1 MVETPKDELSL
12 RDIVEVLRRHRVY
25 LWALPLILAT
35 VALIYGLLIAEPTYA
50 STATLSVAP
59 AQVQAQLEQRIQVQQ
74 ATPITFEGLKA
85 LALSEETVGPIWETL
100 KKEGRLPTR
109 WQDRRGL
116 RGVEWMLRD
125 LKVKDISPKQI
136 VPNANQI
143 PPVVASFTV
152 RAPDPN
158 LAAQVANRWVEAV
171 KAEVNRIPLERLEAS
186 LKALEEQVTP
196 AEKAYREAQAR
207 WEAFNKTTTL
217 PQDRAELDAKTQE
230 RVGLDTELAG
240 LERDLAAVQGRIQ
253 AILAEM
259 RQQEAI
265 VPIGTPP
272 EQLAIINRRL
282 AEAQASLAR
291 ELEQVRQSYTQAAQV
306 LEKFKG
312 REQIPVWQAEL
323 SAYTDAYASAQAR
336 LIALQKDLAQ
346 KQALLQDAEAR
357 LAEYKAQL
365 PNLSIENLVAG
376 LTVKEAEAL
385 VADRLKEADSR
396 LKAAEGAWA
405 EFQRKSQL
413 EVWKRQLGGYA
424 DRVASI
430 RQRLESLA
438 TDRFRVEADLGE
450 ARRRFDQYKAELPN
464 LSIENLVAGLTVKEA
479 EALVADRLKEA
490 DSRLK
495 AAEGAWAE
503 FQRKSQLEVWKRQ
516 LGGYADRVASIR
528 QRLESLATDR
538 FRVEADLGEA
548 RRRFDQ
554 YKAEL
559 PNLSIENLV
568 AGLTVKEAEALVAD
582 RLKEADSR
590 LKAAEGAW
598 AEFQRKSQLEVWK
611 RQLGGYADRVASI
624 RQRLE
629 SLATDRFRVEADL
642 GEARRRFDQ
651 YKAELPNL
659 SIENLVAGLT
669 VKEAEALVAGRL
681 KEADSRLKA
690 AEGAWTEFQRKSQ
703 LEVWKRQLGGYA
715 DRVASIRQ
723 RLESLATER
732 AIKQTRLEEAEK
744 ELAKEPRLIALERE
758 ITADPA
764 VAAAIAQGGNLRDL
778 LGLKL
783 KNQEL
788 NPTHLKLL
796 STALDLRADLAALDR
811 EEKALKAEEA
821 KLAPL
826 VQDLQQRIADE
837 EATRAR
843 LLTELDTARD
853 IYNAVYRYA
862 ESLKKVASRPDAALR
877 EVNPDVLA
885 YRDRIVDLEAR
896 LVALKAEEEALKEE
910 ERKLAPLVQD
920 LQRRIAEEEA
930 TQARLLTELDTAR
943 DIYNAVYRYAESL
956 KKVASRPDVV
966 LREVNP
972 DVLAYRDRI
981 VDLEARL
988 VALKAEE
995 EALKEEEKKLAPLVQ
1010 DLQRRIADEEVLRA
1024 RLLTELDT
1032 ARDIYNAVY
1041 RYAESL
1047 KKVASRPDVVLR
1059 EVNPDVLAYR
1069 DRIVDLEARL
1079 VALKAEEEALKEEE
1093 KKLAPLVQDLQR
1105 RIADEEVLRARLL
1118 TELDTARDIYNAVYR
1133 YAESLKKVA
1142 SRPDVVL
1149 REVNPD
1155 VLAYRDRVVGLRAE
1169 IAGLKAEE
1177 EALKRNLTEL
1187 DGRIRDRK
1195 AKIAAQ
1201 EREKEAVTLEYATKK
1216 AAYEAFRSR
1225 YDQIASLTAQDLTFD
1240 SPNPEFQRLR
1250 SALIDAQAEEARL
1263 SARRAALLARI
1274 NQVEARLGLL
1284 KDRVAK
1290 AQVEQDTVNQA
1301 LDLAKNAYL
1310 ALAQKRTDLQIQIAS
1325 NQEAWASILAPA
1337 YPIYEKVWPKRGL
1350 LLALAVALG
1359 LMLGV
1364 MAAFVAE
1371 ALRPK
1376 EPAPQVS

>member
-1 MVETPKDELSL
+1 MVETPQDELSL

-25 LWALPLILAT
+25 LWAFPLILAAL
-35 VALIYGLLIAEPTYA
+35 ALIYGFLIAEPTYA

-59 AQVQAQLEQRIQVQQ
+59 VQVQAQLEQRIQVQQ
-74 ATPITFEGLKA
+74 ATPITFEGLRA
-85 LALSEETVGPIWETL
+85 LALSEETVGEVWEAL
-100 KKEGRLPTR
+100 RKEGKLPTR
-109 WQDRRGL
+109 WQDRGGL
-116 RGVEWMLRD
+116 RGIERMMRD
-125 LKVKDISPKQI
+125 LKVKDISPKLQAVNPNQ
-136 VPNANQI
+136 VPPI
-143 PPVVASFTV
+143 VASLTV
-152 RAPDPN
+152 QAPDP
-158 LAAQVANRWVEAV
+158 QVAAKAANLWVEAV
-171 KAEVNRIPLERLEAS
+171 KRRVNAIPLARLEAS

-217 PQDRAELDAKTQE
+217 PQDKAELDAKTQE

-253 AILAEM
+253 ATLAEM
-259 RQQEAI
+259 RRQEAI

-291 ELEQVRQSYTQAAQV
+291 ELERVRQSYTQAAQV

-323 SAYTDAYASAQAR
+323 SAYTEAYASAQAR

-438 TDRFRVEADLGE
+438 T
-450 ARRRFDQYKAELPN
+450 
-464 LSIENLVAGLTVKEA
+464 
-479 EALVADRLKEA
+479 
-490 DSRLK
+490 
-495 AAEGAWAE
+495 
-503 FQRKSQLEVWKRQ
+503 
-516 LGGYADRVASIR
+516 
-528 QRLESLATDR
+528 
-538 FRVEADLGEA
+538 
-548 RRRFDQ
+548 
-554 YKAEL
+554 
-559 PNLSIENLV
+559 
-568 AGLTVKEAEALVAD
+568 
-582 RLKEADSR
+582 
-590 LKAAEGAW
+590 
-598 AEFQRKSQLEVWK
+598 
-611 RQLGGYADRVASI
+611 
-624 RQRLE
+624 
-629 SLATDRFRVEADL
+629 
-642 GEARRRFDQ
+642 
-651 YKAELPNL
+651 
-659 SIENLVAGLT
+659 
-669 VKEAEALVAGRL
+669 
-681 KEADSRLKA
+681 
-690 AEGAWTEFQRKSQ
+690 
-703 LEVWKRQLGGYA
+703 
-715 DRVASIRQ
+715 
-723 RLESLATER
+723 ER

-744 ELAKEPRLIALERE
+744 ELAKEPRLITLERE

-811 EEKALKAEEA
+811 EEKALK
-821 KLAPL
+821 
-826 VQDLQQRIADE
+826 
-837 EATRAR
+837 
-843 LLTELDTARD
+843 
-853 IYNAVYRYA
+853 
-862 ESLKKVASRPDAALR
+862 
-877 EVNPDVLA
+877 
-885 YRDRIVDLEAR
+885 
-896 LVALKAEEEALKEE
+896 EEEA
-910 ERKLAPLVQD
+910 
-920 LQRRIAEEEA
+920 
-930 TQARLLTELDTAR
+930 
-943 DIYNAVYRYAESL
+943 
-956 KKVASRPDVV
+956 
-966 LREVNP
+966 
-972 DVLAYRDRI
+972 
-981 VDLEARL
+981 
-988 VALKAEE
+988 
-995 EALKEEEKKLAPLVQ
+995 KLAPLVQ
-1010 DLQRRIADEEVLRA
+1010 DLQRRIADEEALRA

-1059 EVNPDVLAYR
+1059 EV
-1069 DRIVDLEARL
+1069 
-1079 VALKAEEEALKEEE
+1079 
-1093 KKLAPLVQDLQR
+1093 
-1105 RIADEEVLRARLL
+1105 
-1118 TELDTARDIYNAVYR
+1118 
-1133 YAESLKKVA
+1133 S
-1142 SRPDVVL
+1142 
-1149 REVNPD
+1149 PD

-1240 SPNPEFQRLR
+1240 NPNPEFQRLR

-1274 NQVEARLGLL
+1274 NQVEARIALL

-1337 YPIYEKVWPKRGL
+1337 YPVYEKVAPKRGL

-1376 EPAPQVS
+1376 EPAPQVG

>member
-1 MVETPKDELSL
+1 MVETPQDELSL

-25 LWALPLILAT
+25 LWAFPLILAAL
-35 VALIYGLLIAEPTYA
+35 ALIYGFLIAEPTYA

-59 AQVQAQLEQRIQVQQ
+59 VQVQAQLEQRIQVQQ

-85 LALSEETVGPIWETL
+85 LALSEETVGEVWEAL
-100 KKEGRLPTR
+100 RKEGKLPTR
-109 WQDRRGL
+109 WQDRGSL
-116 RGVEWMLRD
+116 RGIERMMRD
-125 LKVKDISPKQI
+125 LKVKDISPKLQAVNPNQ
-136 VPNANQI
+136 VPPI
-143 PPVVASFTV
+143 VASLTV
-152 RAPDPN
+152 QAPDP
-158 LAAQVANRWVEAV
+158 QVAAKAANLWVEAV
-171 KAEVNRIPLERLEAS
+171 KRRVNAIPLARLEAS

-253 AILAEM
+253 ATLAEM
-259 RQQEAI
+259 RRQEAI

-272 EQLAIINRRL
+272 EQLAVINKRL
-282 AEAQASLAR
+282 KEAQASLKAETER
-291 ELEQVRQSYTQAAQV
+291 AQQAFQQAAQV

-323 SAYTDAYASAQAR
+323 SAYTEAYASAQAR

-438 TDRFRVEADLGE
+438 T
-450 ARRRFDQYKAELPN
+450 
-464 LSIENLVAGLTVKEA
+464 
-479 EALVADRLKEA
+479 
-490 DSRLK
+490 
-495 AAEGAWAE
+495 
-503 FQRKSQLEVWKRQ
+503 
-516 LGGYADRVASIR
+516 
-528 QRLESLATDR
+528 
-538 FRVEADLGEA
+538 
-548 RRRFDQ
+548 
-554 YKAEL
+554 
-559 PNLSIENLV
+559 
-568 AGLTVKEAEALVAD
+568 
-582 RLKEADSR
+582 
-590 LKAAEGAW
+590 
-598 AEFQRKSQLEVWK
+598 
-611 RQLGGYADRVASI
+611 
-624 RQRLE
+624 
-629 SLATDRFRVEADL
+629 
-642 GEARRRFDQ
+642 
-651 YKAELPNL
+651 
-659 SIENLVAGLT
+659 
-669 VKEAEALVAGRL
+669 
-681 KEADSRLKA
+681 
-690 AEGAWTEFQRKSQ
+690 
-703 LEVWKRQLGGYA
+703 
-715 DRVASIRQ
+715 
-723 RLESLATER
+723 ER

-744 ELAKEPRLIALERE
+744 ELAKEPRLITLERE

-811 EEKALKAEEA
+811 EEKALKEEEA

-826 VQDLQQRIADE
+826 VQDLQR
-837 EATRAR
+837 R
-843 LLTELDTARD
+843 
-853 IYNAVYRYA
+853 V
-862 ESLKKVASRPDAALR
+862 
-877 EVNPDVLA
+877 
-885 YRDRIVDLEAR
+885 
-896 LVALKAEEEALKEE
+896 AEEEA
-910 ERKLAPLVQD
+910 
-920 LQRRIAEEEA
+920 
-930 TQARLLTELDTAR
+930 
-943 DIYNAVYRYAESL
+943 
-956 KKVASRPDVV
+956 
-966 LREVNP
+966 
-972 DVLAYRDRI
+972 
-981 VDLEARL
+981 
-988 VALKAEE
+988 
-995 EALKEEEKKLAPLVQ
+995 
-1010 DLQRRIADEEVLRA
+1010 LRA

-1059 EVNPDVLAYR
+1059 EV
-1069 DRIVDLEARL
+1069 
-1079 VALKAEEEALKEEE
+1079 
-1093 KKLAPLVQDLQR
+1093 
-1105 RIADEEVLRARLL
+1105 
-1118 TELDTARDIYNAVYR
+1118 
-1133 YAESLKKVA
+1133 S
-1142 SRPDVVL
+1142 
-1149 REVNPD
+1149 PD

-1177 EALKRNLTEL
+1177 GALKRNLTEL

-1240 SPNPEFQRLR
+1240 NPNPEFQRLR

-1337 YPIYEKVWPKRGL
+1337 YPIYEKVAPKRGL

-1376 EPAPQVS
+1376 EPAPQVG

>member
-1 MVETPKDELSL
+1 MVETPQDELSL
-12 RDIVEVLRRHRVY
+12 RDIVEVLKRHRVY
-25 LWALPLILAT
+25 LWAFPLILAAL
-35 VALIYGLLIAEPTYA
+35 ALIYGFLIAEPTYA

-59 AQVQAQLEQRIQVQQ
+59 VQVQAQLEQRIQVQQ

-85 LALSEETVGPIWETL
+85 LALSEETVGEVWEAL
-100 KKEGRLPTR
+100 RKEGKLPTR
-109 WQDRRGL
+109 WQDRGSL
-116 RGVEWMLRD
+116 RGIERMMRD
-125 LKVKDISPKQI
+125 LKVKDISPKLQAANPNQ
-136 VPNANQI
+136 VPPI
-143 PPVVASFTV
+143 VASLTV
-152 RAPDPN
+152 QAPDP
-158 LAAQVANRWVEAV
+158 QVAAKAANLWVEAV
-171 KAEVNRIPLERLEAS
+171 KRRVNAIPLARLEAS

-253 AILAEM
+253 ATLAEM
-259 RQQEAI
+259 RRQEAI

-282 AEAQASLAR
+282 AEAQASLAK
-291 ELEQVRQSYTQAAQV
+291 ELERVRQSYTQAAQV

-323 SAYTDAYASAQAR
+323 SAYTEGYASAQAR

-396 LKAAEGAWA
+396 LKAAEGAW
-405 EFQRKSQL
+405 
-413 EVWKRQLGGYA
+413 V
-424 DRVASI
+424 
-430 RQRLESLA
+430 
-438 TDRFRVEADLGE
+438 
-450 ARRRFDQYKAELPN
+450 
-464 LSIENLVAGLTVKEA
+464 
-479 EALVADRLKEA
+479 
-490 DSRLK
+490 
-495 AAEGAWAE
+495 
-503 FQRKSQLEVWKRQ
+503 
-516 LGGYADRVASIR
+516 
-528 QRLESLATDR
+528 
-538 FRVEADLGEA
+538 
-548 RRRFDQ
+548 
-554 YKAEL
+554 
-559 PNLSIENLV
+559 
-568 AGLTVKEAEALVAD
+568 
-582 RLKEADSR
+582 
-590 LKAAEGAW
+590 
-598 AEFQRKSQLEVWK
+598 
-611 RQLGGYADRVASI
+611 
-624 RQRLE
+624 
-629 SLATDRFRVEADL
+629 
-642 GEARRRFDQ
+642 
-651 YKAELPNL
+651 
-659 SIENLVAGLT
+659 
-669 VKEAEALVAGRL
+669 
-681 KEADSRLKA
+681 
-690 AEGAWTEFQRKSQ
+690 EFQRKSQ

-744 ELAKEPRLIALERE
+744 ELAKEPKLIALERE

-764 VAAAIAQGGNLRDL
+764 VVAAIAQGGNLRDL

-811 EEKALKAEEA
+811 EEKALKEEEA

-826 VQDLQQRIADE
+826 VQDLQRRIAEE
-837 EATRAR
+837 EALRAR

-877 EVNPDVLA
+877 EV
-885 YRDRIVDLEAR
+885 
-896 LVALKAEEEALKEE
+896 
-910 ERKLAPLVQD
+910 
-920 LQRRIAEEEA
+920 
-930 TQARLLTELDTAR
+930 
-943 DIYNAVYRYAESL
+943 S
-956 KKVASRPDVV
+956 
-966 LREVNP
+966 
-972 DVLAYRDRI
+972 
-981 VDLEARL
+981 
-988 VALKAEE
+988 
-995 EALKEEEKKLAPLVQ
+995 
-1010 DLQRRIADEEVLRA
+1010 
-1024 RLLTELDT
+1024 
-1032 ARDIYNAVY
+1032 
-1041 RYAESL
+1041 
-1047 KKVASRPDVVLR
+1047 
-1059 EVNPDVLAYR
+1059 
-1069 DRIVDLEARL
+1069 
-1079 VALKAEEEALKEEE
+1079 
-1093 KKLAPLVQDLQR
+1093 
-1105 RIADEEVLRARLL
+1105 
-1118 TELDTARDIYNAVYR
+1118 
-1133 YAESLKKVA
+1133 
-1142 SRPDVVL
+1142 
-1149 REVNPD
+1149 PD

-1169 IAGLKAEE
+1169 IAGFKAEE
-1177 EALKRNLTEL
+1177 GALKRSLTEL

-1274 NQVEARLGLL
+1274 NQVEARLAIL

-1301 LDLAKNAYL
+1301 LELAKNAYL

-1337 YPIYEKVWPKRGL
+1337 YPVYEKVAPKRGL

-1376 EPAPQVS
+1376 EPAPQVG

>member
-1 MVETPKDELSL
+1 MVETPQDELSL

-35 VALIYGLLIAEPTYA
+35 VALIYGFLIAEPTYA

-59 AQVQAQLEQRIQVQQ
+59 VQVQAQLEQRIQVQQ

-85 LALSEETVGPIWETL
+85 LALSEETVGEVWEAL
-100 KKEGRLPTR
+100 RKEGRLPTR
-109 WQDRRGL
+109 WQDRGGL
-116 RGVEWMLRD
+116 RGIERMMRD
-125 LKVKDISPKQI
+125 LKVKDISPKLQAVNPNQ
-136 VPNANQI
+136 VPPI
-143 PPVVASFTV
+143 VASLTV
-152 RAPDPN
+152 QAPDP
-158 LAAQVANRWVEAV
+158 QVAAKAANLWVEAV
-171 KAEVNRIPLERLEAS
+171 KRRVNAIPLARLEAS

-217 PQDRAELDAKTQE
+217 PQDKAELDAKTQE

-253 AILAEM
+253 ATLAEM
-259 RQQEAI
+259 RRQEAI

-291 ELEQVRQSYTQAAQV
+291 ELERVRQSYTQAAQV

-323 SAYTDAYASAQAR
+323 SAYTEAYASAQAR

-479 EALVADRLKEA
+479 EALVADRLEEA

-495 AAEGAWAE
+495 AAEGAWA
-503 FQRKSQLEVWKRQ
+503 
-516 LGGYADRVASIR
+516 
-528 QRLESLATDR
+528 
-538 FRVEADLGEA
+538 
-548 RRRFDQ
+548 
-554 YKAEL
+554 
-559 PNLSIENLV
+559 
-568 AGLTVKEAEALVAD
+568 
-582 RLKEADSR
+582 
-590 LKAAEGAW
+590 
-598 AEFQRKSQLEVWK
+598 
-611 RQLGGYADRVASI
+611 
-624 RQRLE
+624 
-629 SLATDRFRVEADL
+629 
-642 GEARRRFDQ
+642 
-651 YKAELPNL
+651 
-659 SIENLVAGLT
+659 
-669 VKEAEALVAGRL
+669 
-681 KEADSRLKA
+681 
-690 AEGAWTEFQRKSQ
+690 EFQRKSQ

-764 VAAAIAQGGNLRDL
+764 VAAVIAQGGNLRDL

-826 VQDLQQRIADE
+826 VQDLQRRIAEEEATRARLLTELDTARDIYNAVYRYAESLKKVASRPDVVLREVSPDVLAYRDRIVDLEARLVALKAEEEALKEEEAKLAPLVQDLQRRIADE

-862 ESLKKVASRPDAALR
+862 ESLKKVASRPD
-877 EVNPDVLA
+877 
-885 YRDRIVDLEAR
+885 
-896 LVALKAEEEALKEE
+896 
-910 ERKLAPLVQD
+910 
-920 LQRRIAEEEA
+920 
-930 TQARLLTELDTAR
+930 
-943 DIYNAVYRYAESL
+943 
-956 KKVASRPDVV
+956 VV
-966 LREVNP
+966 LREV
-972 DVLAYRDRI
+972 
-981 VDLEARL
+981 
-988 VALKAEE
+988 
-995 EALKEEEKKLAPLVQ
+995 
-1010 DLQRRIADEEVLRA
+1010 
-1024 RLLTELDT
+1024 
-1032 ARDIYNAVY
+1032 
-1041 RYAESL
+1041 S
-1047 KKVASRPDVVLR
+1047 
-1059 EVNPDVLAYR
+1059 
-1069 DRIVDLEARL
+1069 
-1079 VALKAEEEALKEEE
+1079 
-1093 KKLAPLVQDLQR
+1093 
-1105 RIADEEVLRARLL
+1105 
-1118 TELDTARDIYNAVYR
+1118 
-1133 YAESLKKVA
+1133 
-1142 SRPDVVL
+1142 
-1149 REVNPD
+1149 PD

-1169 IAGLKAEE
+1169 ITGLKAEE
-1177 EALKRNLTEL
+1177 GALKRSLTEL

-1240 SPNPEFQRLR
+1240 NPNPEFQRLR

-1274 NQVEARLGLL
+1274 NQVEARIALL

-1301 LDLAKNAYL
+1301 LELAKNAYL

-1376 EPAPQVS
+1376 ESAPQVG

>member
-1 MVETPKDELSL
+1 MVETPQDELSL

-25 LWALPLILAT
+25 LWAFPLILAAL
-35 VALIYGLLIAEPTYA
+35 ALIYGFLIAEPAYA

-59 AQVQAQLEQRIQVQQ
+59 VQVQAQLEQRIQVQQ

-85 LALSEETVGPIWETL
+85 LALSEETVGEVWEAL
-100 KKEGRLPTR
+100 RKESRLPTR
-109 WQDRRGL
+109 WQDRGSL
-116 RGVEWMLRD
+116 RGIERMMRD
-125 LKVKDISPKQI
+125 LKVKDISPKLQAVNPNQ
-136 VPNANQI
+136 VPPI
-143 PPVVASFTV
+143 VASLTV
-152 RAPDPN
+152 QAPDP
-158 LAAQVANRWVEAV
+158 QVAAKAANLWVEAV
-171 KAEVNRIPLERLEAS
+171 KRRVNAIPLARLEAS

-207 WEAFNKTTTL
+207 WEAFSKTTTL
-217 PQDRAELDAKTQE
+217 PQDKAELDAKTQE

-253 AILAEM
+253 ATLAEM
-259 RQQEAI
+259 RRQEAI

-272 EQLAIINRRL
+272 EQLAVINKRL
-282 AEAQASLAR
+282 KEAQASLKAETER
-291 ELEQVRQSYTQAAQV
+291 AQQAFQQAAQV

-438 TDRFRVEADLGE
+438 T
-450 ARRRFDQYKAELPN
+450 
-464 LSIENLVAGLTVKEA
+464 
-479 EALVADRLKEA
+479 
-490 DSRLK
+490 
-495 AAEGAWAE
+495 
-503 FQRKSQLEVWKRQ
+503 
-516 LGGYADRVASIR
+516 
-528 QRLESLATDR
+528 
-538 FRVEADLGEA
+538 
-548 RRRFDQ
+548 
-554 YKAEL
+554 
-559 PNLSIENLV
+559 
-568 AGLTVKEAEALVAD
+568 
-582 RLKEADSR
+582 
-590 LKAAEGAW
+590 
-598 AEFQRKSQLEVWK
+598 
-611 RQLGGYADRVASI
+611 
-624 RQRLE
+624 
-629 SLATDRFRVEADL
+629 
-642 GEARRRFDQ
+642 
-651 YKAELPNL
+651 
-659 SIENLVAGLT
+659 
-669 VKEAEALVAGRL
+669 
-681 KEADSRLKA
+681 
-690 AEGAWTEFQRKSQ
+690 
-703 LEVWKRQLGGYA
+703 
-715 DRVASIRQ
+715 
-723 RLESLATER
+723 ER

-811 EEKALKAEEA
+811 EEKALK
-821 KLAPL
+821 
-826 VQDLQQRIADE
+826 
-837 EATRAR
+837 
-843 LLTELDTARD
+843 
-853 IYNAVYRYA
+853 
-862 ESLKKVASRPDAALR
+862 
-877 EVNPDVLA
+877 
-885 YRDRIVDLEAR
+885 
-896 LVALKAEEEALKEE
+896 EEEA
-910 ERKLAPLVQD
+910 KLAPLVQD

-930 TQARLLTELDTAR
+930 T
-943 DIYNAVYRYAESL
+943 
-956 KKVASRPDVV
+956 
-966 LREVNP
+966 
-972 DVLAYRDRI
+972 
-981 VDLEARL
+981 
-988 VALKAEE
+988 
-995 EALKEEEKKLAPLVQ
+995 
-1010 DLQRRIADEEVLRA
+1010 
-1024 RLLTELDT
+1024 
-1032 ARDIYNAVY
+1032 
-1041 RYAESL
+1041 
-1047 KKVASRPDVVLR
+1047 
-1059 EVNPDVLAYR
+1059 
-1069 DRIVDLEARL
+1069 
-1079 VALKAEEEALKEEE
+1079 
-1093 KKLAPLVQDLQR
+1093 
-1105 RIADEEVLRARLL
+1105 RARLL

-1177 EALKRNLTEL
+1177 EALKRSLTEL

-1225 YDQIASLTAQDLTFD
+1225 YDQIASLTAQALTFD
-1240 SPNPEFQRLR
+1240 NPNPEFQRLR
-1250 SALIDAQAEEARL
+1250 SVLIDAQAEEARL

-1337 YPIYEKVWPKRGL
+1337 YPVYEKVAPKRGL

-1376 EPAPQVS
+1376 EPAPQVG

>member
-1 MVETPKDELSL
+1 MVETPQDELSL

-25 LWALPLILAT
+25 LWAFPLILAAL
-35 VALIYGLLIAEPTYA
+35 ALIYGFLIAEPTYA

-59 AQVQAQLEQRIQVQQ
+59 VQVQAQLEQRIQVQQ

-85 LALSEETVGPIWETL
+85 LALSEETVGEVWEAL
-100 KKEGRLPTR
+100 RKEGRLPTR
-109 WQDRRGL
+109 WQDRGSL
-116 RGVEWMLRD
+116 RGIERMMRD
-125 LKVKDISPKQI
+125 LKVKDISPKLQAVSPNQ
-136 VPNANQI
+136 VPPI
-143 PPVVASFTV
+143 VASLTV
-152 RAPDPN
+152 QAPDP
-158 LAAQVANRWVEAV
+158 QVAAKAANLWVEAV
-171 KAEVNRIPLERLEAS
+171 KRRVNAIPLARLEAS

-253 AILAEM
+253 ATLAEM
-259 RQQEAI
+259 RRQEAI

-291 ELEQVRQSYTQAAQV
+291 ELERVRQSYTQAAQV

-385 VADRLKEADSR
+385 VADRLQEADSR

-405 EFQRKSQL
+405 
-413 EVWKRQLGGYA
+413 
-424 DRVASI
+424 
-430 RQRLESLA
+430 
-438 TDRFRVEADLGE
+438 
-450 ARRRFDQYKAELPN
+450 
-464 LSIENLVAGLTVKEA
+464 
-479 EALVADRLKEA
+479 
-490 DSRLK
+490 
-495 AAEGAWAE
+495 
-503 FQRKSQLEVWKRQ
+503 
-516 LGGYADRVASIR
+516 
-528 QRLESLATDR
+528 
-538 FRVEADLGEA
+538 
-548 RRRFDQ
+548 
-554 YKAEL
+554 
-559 PNLSIENLV
+559 
-568 AGLTVKEAEALVAD
+568 
-582 RLKEADSR
+582 
-590 LKAAEGAW
+590 
-598 AEFQRKSQLEVWK
+598 
-611 RQLGGYADRVASI
+611 
-624 RQRLE
+624 
-629 SLATDRFRVEADL
+629 
-642 GEARRRFDQ
+642 
-651 YKAELPNL
+651 
-659 SIENLVAGLT
+659 
-669 VKEAEALVAGRL
+669 
-681 KEADSRLKA
+681 
-690 AEGAWTEFQRKSQ
+690 EFQRKSQ

-744 ELAKEPRLIALERE
+744 ELAKEPRLITLERE

-811 EEKALKAEEA
+811 EEKALK
-821 KLAPL
+821 
-826 VQDLQQRIADE
+826 
-837 EATRAR
+837 
-843 LLTELDTARD
+843 
-853 IYNAVYRYA
+853 
-862 ESLKKVASRPDAALR
+862 
-877 EVNPDVLA
+877 
-885 YRDRIVDLEAR
+885 
-896 LVALKAEEEALKEE
+896 EEEA
-910 ERKLAPLVQD
+910 KLAPLVQD

-930 TQARLLTELDTAR
+930 T
-943 DIYNAVYRYAESL
+943 
-956 KKVASRPDVV
+956 
-966 LREVNP
+966 
-972 DVLAYRDRI
+972 
-981 VDLEARL
+981 
-988 VALKAEE
+988 
-995 EALKEEEKKLAPLVQ
+995 
-1010 DLQRRIADEEVLRA
+1010 RA

-1059 EVNPDVLAYR
+1059 EV
-1069 DRIVDLEARL
+1069 
-1079 VALKAEEEALKEEE
+1079 
-1093 KKLAPLVQDLQR
+1093 
-1105 RIADEEVLRARLL
+1105 
-1118 TELDTARDIYNAVYR
+1118 
-1133 YAESLKKVA
+1133 S
-1142 SRPDVVL
+1142 
-1149 REVNPD
+1149 PD

-1169 IAGLKAEE
+1169 IAGFKAEE
-1177 EALKRNLTEL
+1177 EALKRSLTEL

-1240 SPNPEFQRLR
+1240 NPNPEFQRLR

-1301 LDLAKNAYL
+1301 LELAKNAYL

-1337 YPIYEKVWPKRGL
+1337 YPVYEKVAPKRGL

-1376 EPAPQVS
+1376 EPAPQVG

>member
-1 MVETPKDELSL
+1 VYSRGRMVETPQDELSL

-25 LWALPLILAT
+25 LWAFPLILAAL
-35 VALIYGLLIAEPTYA
+35 ALIYGFLIAEPTYA

-59 AQVQAQLEQRIQVQQ
+59 VQVQAQLEQRIQVQQ

-85 LALSEETVGPIWETL
+85 LALSEETVGEVWEAL
-100 KKEGRLPTR
+100 RKEGKLPTR
-109 WQDRRGL
+109 WQDRGSL
-116 RGVEWMLRD
+116 RGIERMMRD
-125 LKVKDISPKQI
+125 LKVKDISPKLQAANPNQ
-136 VPNANQI
+136 VPPI
-143 PPVVASFTV
+143 VASLTV
-152 RAPDPN
+152 QAPDP
-158 LAAQVANRWVEAV
+158 QVAAKAANLWVEAV
-171 KAEVNRIPLERLEAS
+171 KRRVNAIPLARLEAS

-217 PQDRAELDAKTQE
+217 PQDKAELDAKTQE

-253 AILAEM
+253 ATLAEM
-259 RQQEAI
+259 RRQEAI

-272 EQLAIINRRL
+272 EQLAVINKRL
-282 AEAQASLAR
+282 KEAQASLKAETERAR
-291 ELEQVRQSYTQAAQV
+291 QAFQQAAQV

-323 SAYTDAYASAQAR
+323 SAYTEAYASAQAR

-396 LKAAEGAWA
+396 LQAAEGAWA
-405 EFQRKSQL
+405 EFQRKSRL

-450 ARRRFDQYKAELPN
+450 ARRRFDQYKAQLPN

-490 DSRLK
+490 DSRLQ

-503 FQRKSQLEVWKRQ
+503 FQRKSR
-516 LGGYADRVASIR
+516 
-528 QRLESLATDR
+528 
-538 FRVEADLGEA
+538 
-548 RRRFDQ
+548 
-554 YKAEL
+554 
-559 PNLSIENLV
+559 
-568 AGLTVKEAEALVAD
+568 
-582 RLKEADSR
+582 
-590 LKAAEGAW
+590 
-598 AEFQRKSQLEVWK
+598 
-611 RQLGGYADRVASI
+611 
-624 RQRLE
+624 
-629 SLATDRFRVEADL
+629 
-642 GEARRRFDQ
+642 
-651 YKAELPNL
+651 
-659 SIENLVAGLT
+659 
-669 VKEAEALVAGRL
+669 
-681 KEADSRLKA
+681 
-690 AEGAWTEFQRKSQ
+690 

-744 ELAKEPRLIALERE
+744 ELAKEPRLITLERE

-764 VAAAIAQGGNLRDL
+764 VVAAIAQGGNLRDL

-811 EEKALKAEEA
+811 EEKALKEEEA

-826 VQDLQQRIADE
+826 VQDLQRRIAE
-837 EATRAR
+837 EEVTRAR

-877 EVNPDVLA
+877 EVSPDVLA

-920 LQRRIAEEEA
+920 LQRRIAEEEV
-930 TQARLLTELDTAR
+930 T
-943 DIYNAVYRYAESL
+943 
-956 KKVASRPDVV
+956 
-966 LREVNP
+966 
-972 DVLAYRDRI
+972 
-981 VDLEARL
+981 
-988 VALKAEE
+988 
-995 EALKEEEKKLAPLVQ
+995 
-1010 DLQRRIADEEVLRA
+1010 RA

-1047 KKVASRPDVVLR
+1047 KKVASRPDAALR
-1059 EVNPDVLAYR
+1059 EV
-1069 DRIVDLEARL
+1069 
-1079 VALKAEEEALKEEE
+1079 
-1093 KKLAPLVQDLQR
+1093 
-1105 RIADEEVLRARLL
+1105 
-1118 TELDTARDIYNAVYR
+1118 
-1133 YAESLKKVA
+1133 S
-1142 SRPDVVL
+1142 
-1149 REVNPD
+1149 PD

-1169 IAGLKAEE
+1169 IAGFKAEE
-1177 EALKRNLTEL
+1177 GALKRSLTEL

-1240 SPNPEFQRLR
+1240 SPNPEFQRLQ

-1274 NQVEARLGLL
+1274 NQVEARLALL

-1301 LDLAKNAYL
+1301 LELAKNAYL

-1376 EPAPQVS
+1376 EPAPQVG

>member
-1 MVETPKDELSL
+1 M
-12 RDIVEVLRRHRVY
+12 RR
-25 LWALPLILAT
+25 
-35 VALIYGLLIAEPTYA
+35 
-50 STATLSVAP
+50 
-59 AQVQAQLEQRIQVQQ
+59 
-74 ATPITFEGLKA
+74 
-85 LALSEETVGPIWETL
+85 
-100 KKEGRLPTR
+100 
-109 WQDRRGL
+109 
-116 RGVEWMLRD
+116 
-125 LKVKDISPKQI
+125 
-136 VPNANQI
+136 
-143 PPVVASFTV
+143 
-152 RAPDPN
+152 
-158 LAAQVANRWVEAV
+158 
-171 KAEVNRIPLERLEAS
+171 
-186 LKALEEQVTP
+186 
-196 AEKAYREAQAR
+196 
-207 WEAFNKTTTL
+207 
-217 PQDRAELDAKTQE
+217 
-230 RVGLDTELAG
+230 
-240 LERDLAAVQGRIQ
+240 
-253 AILAEM
+253 
-259 RQQEAI
+259 QEAI

-272 EQLAIINRRL
+272 EQLAVINKRL
-282 AEAQASLAR
+282 QEAQASLKAETERAR
-291 ELEQVRQSYTQAAQV
+291 QAFQQAAQV

-323 SAYTDAYASAQAR
+323 SAHTEAYASAQAR
-336 LIALQKDLAQ
+336 LVALQKDLAQ

-438 TDRFRVEADLGE
+438 T
-450 ARRRFDQYKAELPN
+450 
-464 LSIENLVAGLTVKEA
+464 
-479 EALVADRLKEA
+479 
-490 DSRLK
+490 
-495 AAEGAWAE
+495 
-503 FQRKSQLEVWKRQ
+503 
-516 LGGYADRVASIR
+516 
-528 QRLESLATDR
+528 
-538 FRVEADLGEA
+538 
-548 RRRFDQ
+548 
-554 YKAEL
+554 
-559 PNLSIENLV
+559 
-568 AGLTVKEAEALVAD
+568 
-582 RLKEADSR
+582 
-590 LKAAEGAW
+590 
-598 AEFQRKSQLEVWK
+598 
-611 RQLGGYADRVASI
+611 
-624 RQRLE
+624 
-629 SLATDRFRVEADL
+629 
-642 GEARRRFDQ
+642 
-651 YKAELPNL
+651 
-659 SIENLVAGLT
+659 
-669 VKEAEALVAGRL
+669 
-681 KEADSRLKA
+681 
-690 AEGAWTEFQRKSQ
+690 
-703 LEVWKRQLGGYA
+703 
-715 DRVASIRQ
+715 
-723 RLESLATER
+723 ER
-732 AIKQTRLEEAEK
+732 AIKQTRLEEAER
-744 ELAKEPRLIALERE
+744 ELAKEPRLITLERE
-758 ITADPA
+758 ITADPV

-811 EEKALKAEEA
+811 EEKALKEEEA

-826 VQDLQQRIADE
+826 VQDLQRRIAEE

-877 EVNPDVLA
+877 EV
-885 YRDRIVDLEAR
+885 
-896 LVALKAEEEALKEE
+896 
-910 ERKLAPLVQD
+910 
-920 LQRRIAEEEA
+920 
-930 TQARLLTELDTAR
+930 
-943 DIYNAVYRYAESL
+943 S
-956 KKVASRPDVV
+956 
-966 LREVNP
+966 
-972 DVLAYRDRI
+972 
-981 VDLEARL
+981 
-988 VALKAEE
+988 
-995 EALKEEEKKLAPLVQ
+995 
-1010 DLQRRIADEEVLRA
+1010 
-1024 RLLTELDT
+1024 
-1032 ARDIYNAVY
+1032 
-1041 RYAESL
+1041 
-1047 KKVASRPDVVLR
+1047 
-1059 EVNPDVLAYR
+1059 
-1069 DRIVDLEARL
+1069 
-1079 VALKAEEEALKEEE
+1079 
-1093 KKLAPLVQDLQR
+1093 
-1105 RIADEEVLRARLL
+1105 
-1118 TELDTARDIYNAVYR
+1118 
-1133 YAESLKKVA
+1133 
-1142 SRPDVVL
+1142 
-1149 REVNPD
+1149 PD

-1169 IAGLKAEE
+1169 IAGFKAEE
-1177 EALKRNLTEL
+1177 EALKRSLTEL

-1240 SPNPEFQRLR
+1240 NPNPEFQRLR

-1376 EPAPQVS
+1376 EPAPQVG

>member
-1 MVETPKDELSL
+1 MVETPQDELSL

-25 LWALPLILAT
+25 LWAFPLILAAL
-35 VALIYGLLIAEPTYA
+35 ALIYGFLIAEPTYA

-59 AQVQAQLEQRIQVQQ
+59 VQVQAQLEQRIQVQQ

-85 LALSEETVGPIWETL
+85 LALSEETVGEVWEAL
-100 KKEGRLPTR
+100 RKEGKLPTR
-109 WQDRRGL
+109 WQDRGSL
-116 RGVEWMLRD
+116 RGIERMMRD
-125 LKVKDISPKQI
+125 LKVKDISPKLQA
-136 VPNANQI
+136 VNPNQV
-143 PPVVASFTV
+143 PPVVASLTV
-152 RAPDPN
+152 QAPDP
-158 LAAQVANRWVEAV
+158 QVAAKAANLWVEAV
-171 KAEVNRIPLERLEAS
+171 KRRVNAIPLARLEAS

-217 PQDRAELDAKTQE
+217 PQDKAELDAKTQE

-253 AILAEM
+253 ATLVEM
-259 RQQEAI
+259 RRQEAI

-291 ELEQVRQSYTQAAQV
+291 ELERVRQSYTQAAQV

-323 SAYTDAYASAQAR
+323 SAYTEAYASAQAR

-438 TDRFRVEADLGE
+438 T
-450 ARRRFDQYKAELPN
+450 
-464 LSIENLVAGLTVKEA
+464 
-479 EALVADRLKEA
+479 
-490 DSRLK
+490 
-495 AAEGAWAE
+495 
-503 FQRKSQLEVWKRQ
+503 
-516 LGGYADRVASIR
+516 
-528 QRLESLATDR
+528 
-538 FRVEADLGEA
+538 
-548 RRRFDQ
+548 
-554 YKAEL
+554 
-559 PNLSIENLV
+559 
-568 AGLTVKEAEALVAD
+568 
-582 RLKEADSR
+582 
-590 LKAAEGAW
+590 
-598 AEFQRKSQLEVWK
+598 
-611 RQLGGYADRVASI
+611 
-624 RQRLE
+624 
-629 SLATDRFRVEADL
+629 
-642 GEARRRFDQ
+642 
-651 YKAELPNL
+651 
-659 SIENLVAGLT
+659 
-669 VKEAEALVAGRL
+669 
-681 KEADSRLKA
+681 
-690 AEGAWTEFQRKSQ
+690 
-703 LEVWKRQLGGYA
+703 
-715 DRVASIRQ
+715 
-723 RLESLATER
+723 ER

-744 ELAKEPRLIALERE
+744 ELAKEPRLITLERE

-811 EEKALKAEEA
+811 EEKALKEEEA

-826 VQDLQQRIADE
+826 VQDLQRRIADE

-862 ESLKKVASRPDAALR
+862 ESLKKVAS
-877 EVNPDVLA
+877 
-885 YRDRIVDLEAR
+885 
-896 LVALKAEEEALKEE
+896 K
-910 ERKLAPLVQD
+910 
-920 LQRRIAEEEA
+920 
-930 TQARLLTELDTAR
+930 
-943 DIYNAVYRYAESL
+943 
-956 KKVASRPDVV
+956 PDVV

-972 DVLAYRDRI
+972 DVLAYRDR
-981 VDLEARL
+981 AM
-988 VALKAEE
+988 
-995 EALKEEEKKLAPLVQ
+995 
-1010 DLQRRIADEEVLRA
+1010 
-1024 RLLTELDT
+1024 
-1032 ARDIYNAVY
+1032 
-1041 RYAESL
+1041 
-1047 KKVASRPDVVLR
+1047 
-1059 EVNPDVLAYR
+1059 
-1069 DRIVDLEARL
+1069 
-1079 VALKAEEEALKEEE
+1079 
-1093 KKLAPLVQDLQR
+1093 
-1105 RIADEEVLRARLL
+1105 
-1118 TELDTARDIYNAVYR
+1118 
-1133 YAESLKKVA
+1133 
-1142 SRPDVVL
+1142 
-1149 REVNPD
+1149 
-1155 VLAYRDRVVGLRAE
+1155 GLRAE

-1177 EALKRNLTEL
+1177 RALKRNLTEL

-1240 SPNPEFQRLR
+1240 NPNPEFQRLR

-1337 YPIYEKVWPKRGL
+1337 YPVYEKVAPKRGL

-1376 EPAPQVS
+1376 EPAPQVG